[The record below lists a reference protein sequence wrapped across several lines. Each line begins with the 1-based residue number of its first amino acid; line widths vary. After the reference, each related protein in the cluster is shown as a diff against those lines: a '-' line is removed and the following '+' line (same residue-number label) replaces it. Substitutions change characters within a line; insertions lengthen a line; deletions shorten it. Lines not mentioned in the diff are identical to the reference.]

1 MLTIKNYRKLED
13 KYNIKSVIE
22 EEDRYII
29 QYDKGFLYDKGMDR
43 SDKIKWEVIIYLSR
57 IDKNNFYRLE
67 LIDSDNAEQKVKMI
81 QMNQIQNIEAFYH
94 MLEAQ
99 CWLLCDNG

>member
-1 MLTIKNYRKLED
+1 MLTINNYRKLED

-29 QYDKGFLYDKGMDR
+29 RYDKGIDTN
-43 SDKIKWEVIIYLSR
+43 DKINWELVIYLSR

-67 LIDSDNAEQKVKMI
+67 LVDSDNVEQKVKMI
-81 QMNQIQNIEAFYH
+81 QMNQIENIEAFYH

-99 CWLLCDNG
+99 CWLI

>member
-1 MLTIKNYRKLED
+1 MLRIQNYRKLED
-13 KYNIKSVIE
+13 KYNIESVIE

-29 QYDKGFLYDKGMDR
+29 RYDKGMDR

-57 IDKNNFYRLE
+57 IGKNNFYRLE
-67 LIDSDNAEQKVKMI
+67 LVDSGKEQQKVKMI

-94 MLEAQ
+94 MLNTQ
-99 CWLLCDNG
+99 CWSLWSL

>member
-1 MLTIKNYRKLED
+1 MLTINNYRKLED

-29 QYDKGFLYDKGMDR
+29 RYDKGIDTN
-43 SDKIKWEVIIYLSR
+43 DKIKWEVIIYLSR

-67 LIDSDNAEQKVKMI
+67 LVDSDNVEQKVKMI
-81 QMNQIQNIEAFYH
+81 QMNQIENIEAFYH

-99 CWLLCDNG
+99 CWLI

>member
-1 MLTIKNYRKLED
+1 MLKINNYRKLED

-29 QYDKGFLYDKGMDR
+29 RYDKGIDTN
-43 SDKIKWEVIIYLSR
+43 DKIKWEVIIYLSR

-67 LIDSDNAEQKVKMI
+67 LVDSDNAEQKVKMI

>member
-1 MLTIKNYRKLED
+1 MLTINNYRKLED

-29 QYDKGFLYDKGMDR
+29 RYDKGIDTN
-43 SDKIKWEVIIYLSR
+43 DKIKWELVIYLSR

-67 LIDSDNAEQKVKMI
+67 LVDSDNVEQKVKMI
-81 QMNQIQNIEAFYH
+81 QMNQIENIEAFYH

-99 CWLLCDNG
+99 CWLI